1 MRGLMFD
8 EILEQ
13 KMHKIRKL
21 GKQHARYRKI
31 RLYLQHYRKILLA
44 TLMKEKMLN
53 SNTGK
58 MDTAVAQDREARVD
72 PRYKQ
77 LIRRWAMAEEQEL
90 KYAWEKK
97 MFEMKFDEWK
107 TGMINQTIEAKK
119 YGV

>member
-1 MRGLMFD
+1 MSE
-8 EILEQ
+8 EILER
-13 KMHKIRKL
+13 KMHKLRQIGEK
-21 GKQHARYRKI
+21 HAKYRKI

-44 TLMKEKMLN
+44 KLMKEKMLN

-77 LIRRWAMAEEQEL
+77 LIRRWALAEEQEL
-90 KYAWEKK
+90 KWAWEKK
-97 MFEMKFDEWK
+97 LFEMSFDEWK